1 MGESTRIISQDGIE
15 DTLLPV
21 PHFLLPQIVG
31 VERLSASEAVI
42 SSILD
47 ERIELESLEDFEDF
61 DEDIDLQE
69 GINLE
74 ITLEHEENAFDADFV
89 SDILNED

>member
-61 DEDIDLQE
+61 RCCESSTQLGVFSSVI
-69 GINLE
+69 
-74 ITLEHEENAFDADFV
+74 
-89 SDILNED
+89 S